1 MSGLNATIIRERLAA
16 WLASKGMGQLRF
28 GDDDRCVVSDDQGQ
42 ECLLWQPQGSS
53 MLHLFIHLQS
63 LDGQHDMDVLVFAMA
78 LNLDPGRVGELVLG
92 YNPESQQ
99 LLASIRLDM
108 DVLSFDLLDQRVET
122 LLRQASRV
130 RDELD
135 AFRLHRQVGQGRKPN
150 TSAPVSLSQ
159 RSSLGLW
166 SWK

>member
-1 MSGLNATIIRERLAA
+1 MSGQNATIIRERLAA

-28 GDDDRCVVSDDQGQ
+28 GEDDRCVVSDDHGQ
-42 ECLLWQPQGSS
+42 ECLLWQPQGSTV
-53 MLHLFIHLQS
+53 LHVFLHLQS

-99 LLASIRLDM
+99 LLASIRLDLA
-108 DVLSFDLLDQRVET
+108 VLSFDQLDERIESILL
-122 LLRQASRV
+122 QASRL

-135 AFRLHRQVGQGRKPN
+135 AFRLHRQTGQGRKPN
-150 TSAPVSLSQ
+150 TAAPLSLSQ
-159 RSSLGLW
+159 RSSLGL
-166 SWK
+166 